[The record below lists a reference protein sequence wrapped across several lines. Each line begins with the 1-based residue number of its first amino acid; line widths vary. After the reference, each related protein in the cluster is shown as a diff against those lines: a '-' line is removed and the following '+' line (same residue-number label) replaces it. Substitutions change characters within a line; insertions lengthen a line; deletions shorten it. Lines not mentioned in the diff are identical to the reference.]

1 MVHGGNVTSLFDRN
15 CLSRFDGEW
24 RERVVPGANLV
35 CRDGANGVDDRSVV
49 AKVVNFLP
57 GTVNV
62 EFAVCLDERGT
73 TKVEGAQAVLN
84 DVGLQHQST
93 VTEKGV
99 AQAFAVGQV
108 RG

>member
-35 CRDGANGVDDRSVV
+35 CRDGANGVDDPSVV

-57 GTVNV
+57 GTVNL
-62 EFAVCLDERGT
+62 EFAVSLDERGAT
-73 TKVEGAQAVLN
+73 QVEGTQGVWINSQQACRSSLV
-84 DVGLQHQST
+84 SEMT
-93 VTEKGV
+93 
-99 AQAFAVGQV
+99 
-108 RG
+108 

>member
-1 MVHGGNVTSLFDRN
+1 MVHGVNVTALFDCN

-35 CRDGANGVDDRSVV
+35 CCDGANGVDDPSVV

-57 GTVNV
+57 GTVNA

-73 TKVEGAQAVLN
+73 TQVEGTQAVLN
-84 DVGLQHQST
+84 DVCLQHRSA
-93 VTEKGV
+93 VTEESA
-99 AQAFAVGQV
+99 AQALAVV
-108 RG
+108 